1 MITMTYGIDCVPA
14 YPGSTYEELGEIAV
28 NNEML
33 PELYGCSN
41 KIVELLDMKKVGN
54 MKLYSLEELLEEDYG
69 KVGTPERD
77 AFERSV
83 DEAVQAYR
91 VGEAIRQA
99 REAQKLTQAELG
111 EKMGVQRAQVC
122 RLESG
127 KSITLASMMRAFRAL
142 GVQVALEMKGIGK
155 VAL

>member
-1 MITMTYGIDCVPA
+1 M
-14 YPGSTYEELGEIAV
+14 
-28 NNEML
+28 
-33 PELYGCSN
+33 
-41 KIVELLDMKKVGN
+41 
-54 MKLYSLEELLEEDYG
+54 YSFEELLEEDYG

-91 VGEAIRQA
+91 VGEAIKQA
-99 REAQKLTQAELG
+99 RESQNLTQAELG

-127 KSITLASMMRAFRAL
+127 KSITLTHLPSYPVMTGRFSVSQMSRMKFASILPWR
-142 GVQVALEMKGIGK
+142 GK
-155 VAL
+155 ARR

>member
-1 MITMTYGIDCVPA
+1 MA
-14 YPGSTYEELGEIAV
+14 
-28 NNEML
+28 
-33 PELYGCSN
+33 
-41 KIVELLDMKKVGN
+41 
-54 MKLYSLEELLEEDYG
+54 MKLYTLDELMDRDIG
-69 KVGTPERD
+69 PIGTPKRD
-77 AFERSV
+77 AFERKLA
-83 DEAVQAYR
+83 DELHAYH
-91 VGEAIRQA
+91 VGEAIKQA
-99 REAQKLTQAELG
+99 REAQNLTQAELG